1 MTADLATIFEG
12 KEIRV
17 IEHDNDVWIPIADI
31 ANAWGIDRSTPDNM
45 IKRNA
50 RVFEGLTS
58 SVLDVTSTPME
69 CINERGLYLMMGKI
83 SAGRLKNKAAE
94 EAIIRFQRWF
104 PELIQR
110 YRKGEIVPVDDIL
123 RSHLAIA
130 DSMVQY
136 AHVDRGI
143 AVTVA
148 IAKVEHDTG
157 ADLKWISNLV
167 KKDRQQPP
175 GFLTPT
181 QVGEELGGLSPR
193 SINRM
198 LQQLG
203 YQYLVANR
211 WTPTKVGECFSENV
225 PFTRILSTGGSHSD
239 YQLKWSPEIVRKLQD
254 HLNGTSQAQAALT
267 SG

>member
-1 MTADLATIFEG
+1 MTPDLATLFEG

-17 IEHDNDVWIPIADI
+17 IEHNNDLWIPIADL

-45 IKRNA
+45 INRNQE
-50 RVFEGLTS
+50 VFEGVSAT
-58 SVLDVTSTPME
+58 VLDTASTPMQ
-69 CINERGLYLMMGKI
+69 CVNERGLYLMMGKI
-83 SAGRLKNKAAE
+83 SAGRLKNPAAKTI
-94 EAIIRFQRWF
+94 IIRFQKWF
-104 PELIQR
+104 PEILQKH
-110 YRKGEIVPVDDIL
+110 RKGELVSVDDIL

-167 KKDRQQPP
+167 RKDRQQAP

-193 SINRM
+193 SVNRM

-211 WTPTKVGECFSENV
+211 WTPTKVGECFSENL
-225 PFTRILSTGGSHSD
+225 PFTRVLSTGGSHSD

-254 HLNGTSQAQAALT
+254 HLNGTTQAQAALT